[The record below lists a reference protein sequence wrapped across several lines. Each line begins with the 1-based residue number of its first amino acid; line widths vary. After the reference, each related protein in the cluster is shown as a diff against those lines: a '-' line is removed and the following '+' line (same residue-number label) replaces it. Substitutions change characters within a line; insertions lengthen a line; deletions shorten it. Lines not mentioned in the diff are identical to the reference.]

1 MVEVE
6 GKRTKRESS
15 KKDKREEIEEKKEKA
30 IDRIRIKEE
39 RTREEKNIYKDINER
54 IRNMGEKRRT
64 REREEGV

>member
-39 RTREEKNIYKDINER
+39 RTREEKYIYKDINER

-64 REREEGV
+64 REREEGI

>member
-64 REREEGV
+64 REREEGI

>member
-39 RTREEKNIYKDINER
+39 RTREEKNIYKDIYER

-64 REREEGV
+64 REREEGI